1 MYSLKRV
8 DFHSNKLNVEDSMYL
23 KCQRLLDKTMKIG
36 QYSGGLE
43 VNRKVVDVFFLIK
56 PK

>member
-1 MYSLKRV
+1 VYSLKRV

-23 KCQRLLDKTMKIG
+23 KCQRLLDKTMKSG

-43 VNRKVVDVFFLIK
+43 VNRKVVDVFF
-56 PK
+56 